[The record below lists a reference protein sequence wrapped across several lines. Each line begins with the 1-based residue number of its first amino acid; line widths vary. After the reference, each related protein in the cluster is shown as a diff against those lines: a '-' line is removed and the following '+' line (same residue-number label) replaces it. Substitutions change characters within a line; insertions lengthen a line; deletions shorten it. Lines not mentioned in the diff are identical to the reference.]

1 MFNGVPQSAGK
12 LIPSLQSLGVS
23 TFRIDGLFE
32 DAATLRQKIE
42 AYADVLFHNVPV
54 QTAMSRLGMSE
65 RYGVTDGQLYNIRGY
80 QDRKKDFTS
89 LEALGSAADPG
100 LKVVGTR

>member
-1 MFNGVPQSAGK
+1 
-12 LIPSLQSLGVS
+12 
-23 TFRIDGLFE
+23 
-32 DAATLRQKIE
+32 
-42 AYADVLFHNVPV
+42 
-54 QTAMSRLGMSE
+54 MSKLGMSE

-80 QDRKKDFTS
+80 QDRKKEFTS